1 MKAKKKLLSVVLAA
15 LMLVPCMAALTACGG
30 GTAGHTHT
38 WEETYSRDGSGHW
51 KKCTQCNETTEKEDH
66 NYDVDTCK
74 VCGYVDK
81 SKTPPQKEAM
91 SKYFSGVK
99 ATYEKEKF
107 IDSDGTEKEFKD
119 LVNRQID
126 VLAQDILIRLNYVY
140 GNLRTF
146 EWAWGSS
153 FELRRLDG
161 LDAYKYDDKATGFHQ
176 VAKVHTE
183 NMLAKLSDDDL
194 DAIFEKNSIYSLTE
208 VDINNLVDYQK
219 SLLIKDTDNNMLAST
234 KLLNLIG
241 ANAGQNMKVVSKVAG
256 KRLDTD
262 DSKKW
267 LVSDLTSNNAQNAL
281 KLMIA
286 QELVGDEGDDYD
298 ALIGFIDTLG
308 YKPDFSENLIKIIN
322 NKIIGVDRINED
334 NGYYDII
341 KNKYKGK
348 ITPDNTDLIDAD
360 SEYSENNSPRL
371 YKGYK
376 VIVRQIV
383 KSALENKFTDT
394 VSLYPAFN
402 KKAVDYTTDA
412 AGFAEARRYE
422 TMTLIPKV
430 NTDYTKL
437 AVKIKGVDVG
447 GGAALSFDVK
457 INDSQIYHKRVSLT
471 NEEQVLEIDLS
482 EYGSRTPFEAYQ
494 GNKTADVNNN
504 IFVNSVV
511 DDFDEKNFI
520 KFTFDNRSNAK
531 FTVTFDG
538 YYDRKA

>member
-360 SEYSENNSPRL
+360 SEYLRIILP
-371 YKGYK
+371 
-376 VIVRQIV
+376 V
-383 KSALENKFTDT
+383 FTR
-394 VSLYPAFN
+394 AI
-402 KKAVDYTTDA
+402 
-412 AGFAEARRYE
+412 R
-422 TMTLIPKV
+422 
-430 NTDYTKL
+430 
-437 AVKIKGVDVG
+437 
-447 GGAALSFDVK
+447 
-457 INDSQIYHKRVSLT
+457 
-471 NEEQVLEIDLS
+471 
-482 EYGSRTPFEAYQ
+482 
-494 GNKTADVNNN
+494 
-504 IFVNSVV
+504 
-511 DDFDEKNFI
+511 
-520 KFTFDNRSNAK
+520 
-531 FTVTFDG
+531 
-538 YYDRKA
+538 